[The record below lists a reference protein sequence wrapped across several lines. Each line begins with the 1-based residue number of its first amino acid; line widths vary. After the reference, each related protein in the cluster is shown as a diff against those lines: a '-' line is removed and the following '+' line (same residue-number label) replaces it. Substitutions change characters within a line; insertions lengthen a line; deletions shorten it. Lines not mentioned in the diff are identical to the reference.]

1 MAWYLPSYKDLL
13 ENWRYFVDVMY
24 PVTTRKNEQE
34 RRLDFVTGGFL
45 EMWSLEDKDASRGRH
60 YKRIVINECGM
71 IPNLE
76 YSWNAAIRATL
87 VDNRGHALFMGTPK
101 GINYFHTLYQNASS
115 DTEWKSFHRTSYD
128 NPVIDAREI
137 DAIKRTAPD
146 LYFRQEYMAEFVN
159 FEGSVFRRIQEAAT
173 LQSIDNP
180 VKDRQYIAA
189 VDPAASVD
197 YTVVT
202 VWDVADKACVFF
214 DRFNPS
220 RVLRMKRKRTKSSE
234 IESVT
239 PPKTIPYTSLHLTP
253 LTDLHSK
260 FRFDALFIAELKL
273 FLKGQPWWWYV
284 IGLGL
289 IVAQLLNELEV
300 TRILLVISWVWPI
313 MILGGLGC
321 RESRYDTRQ
330 IVFSAPH
337 PVMNQLPAAW
347 LSAFT
352 VIALMGSGALVR
364 FILAGETISILGWMT
379 GVLFIPSLALVSGIL
394 TGSSKAFEVV
404 YVLWMYMIT
413 QNVPVFDFIGM
424 TPESPLY
431 IYAPLAIILVILAAF
446 ARQRQVITR
455 SVTR

>member
-1 MAWYLPSYKDLL
+1 LGKWLSNFAVLGVMVVFLMVVGIFMNLLIGTEGFTLWELVAPLLFIALPFMAIVAALAVLFETITWL
-13 ENWRYFVDVMY
+13 R
-24 PVTTRKNEQE
+24 
-34 RRLDFVTGGFL
+34 GGFGNIIYFFVFL
-45 EMWSLEDKDASRGRH
+45 FYLATSVEGLTASMVDKS
-60 YKRIVINECGM
+60 KNI
-71 IPNLE
+71 L
-76 YSWNAAIRATL
+76 L
-87 VDNRGHALFMGTPK
+87 
-101 GINYFHTLYQNASS
+101 
-115 DTEWKSFHRTSYD
+115 
-128 NPVIDAREI
+128 
-137 DAIKRTAPD
+137 D
-146 LYFRQEYMAEFVN
+146 LAGWRLIG
-159 FEGSVFRRIQEAAT
+159 GSVSRAAKIAYPESSGMFSFSMSNLGNPKIFLWNGIDWSIEEI
-173 LQSIDNP
+173 LQRFFILL
-180 VKDRQYIAA
+180 IAFGIGLL
-189 VDPAASVD
+189 AAL
-197 YTVVT
+197 
-202 VWDVADKACVFF
+202 FF

>member
-214 DRFNPS
+214 DRFN
-220 RVLRMKRKRTKSSE
+220 RVDYGVLEDRLHAVYTRFNCTSMTIEINGIGQGVIDHLQGREMNVIPFTTTSATKQAIIIQLQSAFE
-234 IESVT
+234 HT
-239 PPKTIPYTSLHLTP
+239 
-253 LTDLHSK
+253 
-260 FRFDALFIAELKL
+260 ELKIVNN
-273 FLKGQPWWWYV
+273 PV
-284 IGLGL
+284 IIGE
-289 IVAQLLNELEV
+289 LLSFEAKRSPSGSYQYSAPE
-300 TRILLVISWVWPI
+300 
-313 MILGGLGC
+313 GGHDDCVMSLAMGWNALSGSGWIIAG
-321 RESRYDTRQ
+321 SRY
-330 IVFSAPH
+330 
-337 PVMNQLPAAW
+337 
-347 LSAFT
+347 
-352 VIALMGSGALVR
+352 
-364 FILAGETISILGWMT
+364 
-379 GVLFIPSLALVSGIL
+379 
-394 TGSSKAFEVV
+394 
-404 YVLWMYMIT
+404 
-413 QNVPVFDFIGM
+413 
-424 TPESPLY
+424 
-431 IYAPLAIILVILAAF
+431 
-446 ARQRQVITR
+446 
-455 SVTR
+455 